1 MKAAQIPLN
10 CKHREAVVTRL
21 SDALVAYRICART
34 EGKSPCTIGRVTSS
48 VGYFGRFLG
57 GDPEISSVTADDL
70 RRFII
75 TLQNTGKFRDH
86 SPLPG

>member
-1 MKAAQIPLN
+1 M
-10 CKHREAVVTRL
+10 TRL
-21 SDALVAYRICART
+21 SDALVAYRIRDRT
-34 EGKSPCTIGRVTSS
+34 EGKSPCTIGWVTSS
-48 VGYFGRFLG
+48 VGYFGRFPG

-75 TLQNTGKFRDH
+75 ALQNTGKFRDH